1 MFDFGNSNNGQ
12 KEAISSA
19 NGPVLITA
27 GPGTGK
33 TYTLVQR
40 AIYLIE
46 ECGVQP
52 ENLFIATF
60 TEKAAKELITR
71 ITNELARRNIT
82 ANVNSTPVDFGLV
95 GADLS
100 KYSSV
105 MYERD
110 SIANDTSTKQSNA
123 DEYQVKMQYS
133 AFSLAGEVA
142 RYLNI
147 SSILAAKILREA
159 QDGMDVILA
168 DVNQYN
174 AVLDDII
181 IPTIFHALFD
191 VTAIQ
196 KTEDR
201 DVVLLR
207 EPKDA
212 AYYEFSAKDDL
223 VITNKYPGF
232 TPDEVLKSFHADTY
246 CFDSLPEKECFFQYI
261 KSDKVQ
267 EVYFTGMFTSNQGDL
282 SVYYY
287 DPESGRIRQYYP
299 DFLAKM
305 KDGTYQLI
313 EVKGDNKIDD
323 VVVQAKKEAA
333 LEMAAASGIKYEM
346 YAGSTIMKTHVLES
360 PPVNQTSLLP

>member
-1 MFDFGNSNNGQ
+1 M
-12 KEAISSA
+12 
-19 NGPVLITA
+19 
-27 GPGTGK
+27 
-33 TYTLVQR
+33 
-40 AIYLIE
+40 
-46 ECGVQP
+46 
-52 ENLFIATF
+52 
-60 TEKAAKELITR
+60 
-71 ITNELARRNIT
+71 
-82 ANVNSTPVDFGLV
+82 
-95 GADLS
+95 
-100 KYSSV
+100 
-105 MYERD
+105 
-110 SIANDTSTKQSNA
+110 
-123 DEYQVKMQYS
+123 
-133 AFSLAGEVA
+133 
-142 RYLNI
+142 
-147 SSILAAKILREA
+147 
-159 QDGMDVILA
+159 
-168 DVNQYN
+168 
-174 AVLDDII
+174 DDII

-333 LEMAAASGIKYEM
+333 LEIWQQTGGRIDYLVCAIGTSGTLMGLSRFLKVMKPDIRVVCAQPIRGHYIQGLKNMEEAIVPDIYDPSQIDMQEMVESEEAIAMAREIIAREAIFAGMSSGAAMLAAVRTAQRIERGNIVVVFPDRAEKYL
-346 YAGSTIMKTHVLES
+346 STTMFDEFAD
-360 PPVNQTSLLP
+360 

>member
-1 MFDFGNSNNGQ
+1 MAKSNQGKITALYERLSRDDELQGESNSILNQKKYLEDYARKNGFNNIQHFTDDGYSGTNFNRPGFQSMIAEIEAGHIATVIVKDMSRFGRNYLEVGFYTEIQFPSKGVRFIAINNNVD
-12 KEAISSA
+12 SA
-19 NGPVLITA
+19 NPTD
-27 GPGTGK
+27 
-33 TYTLVQR
+33 
-40 AIYLIE
+40 
-46 ECGVQP
+46 
-52 ENLFIATF
+52 NDF
-60 TEKAAKELITR
+60 TPFLNIMNEWYAK
-71 ITNELARRNIT
+71 
-82 ANVNSTPVDFGLV
+82 
-95 GADLS
+95 
-100 KYSSV
+100 
-105 MYERD
+105 
-110 SIANDTSTKQSNA
+110 DTSNKIRAVFKSR
-123 DEYQVKMQYS
+123 MQ
-133 AFSLAGEVA
+133 
-142 RYLNI
+142 
-147 SSILAAKILREA
+147 
-159 QDGMDVILA
+159 
-168 DVNQYN
+168 
-174 AVLDDII
+174 
-181 IPTIFHALFD
+181 
-191 VTAIQ
+191 
-196 KTEDR
+196 DR

-346 YAGSTIMKTHVLES
+346 YAGSTIMKTHILED
-360 PPVNQTSLLP
+360 PPVHQTSLLP